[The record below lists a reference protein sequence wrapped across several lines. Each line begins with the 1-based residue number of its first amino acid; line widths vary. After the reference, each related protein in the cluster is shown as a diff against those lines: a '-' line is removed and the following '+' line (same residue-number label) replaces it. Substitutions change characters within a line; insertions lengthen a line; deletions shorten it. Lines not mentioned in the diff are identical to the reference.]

1 LPLKVAKSTIFP
13 LISLILKEKNSM
25 SSGLILSEP
34 LLKNTQPIK
43 NLLLKKFSM
52 KNSIITAN
60 GKLNKKKNH
69 KLMIY
74 NVFYPNMIFFEFE
87 NEDIIITCSLELYFQ
102 ALMEVFSNRQ
112 AP

>member
-1 LPLKVAKSTIFP
+1 
-13 LISLILKEKNSM
+13 
-25 SSGLILSEP
+25 
-34 LLKNTQPIK
+34 
-43 NLLLKKFSM
+43 M

-74 NVFYPNMIFFEFE
+74 YVFYINRIFFEFE
-87 NEDIIITCSLELYFQ
+87 NGDIIITCCLELYFKV
-102 ALMEVFSNRQ
+102 LMEVFSNRQ